1 MERARQVLSE
11 QIHLKKAAI
20 HNYIPQDITVNYNPA
35 YLESILLN
43 LLSNALKYSHPDRLP
58 VIEFKYLLEH
68 DGKIILSISDNGL
81 GIDLIKNKDK
91 IFGMYKT
98 FHGNKDAKG
107 LGLFISKNQVEA
119 IGGTLEVESE
129 PNIGTTFKI
138 HII

>member
-1 MERARQVLSE
+1 M
-11 QIHLKKAAI
+11 
-20 HNYIPQDITVNYNPA
+20 
-35 YLESILLN
+35 
-43 LLSNALKYSHPDRLP
+43 
-58 VIEFKYLLEH
+58 
-68 DGKIILSISDNGL
+68 ILSISDNGL
-81 GIDLIKNKDK
+81 GIDLVRNKDK